1 MLWLHVLAIKS
12 IFSTCVS
19 VNPCLHHCVYP
30 KGRVHCKNKK
40 LSKNVSLSCKNLSL
54 PQRYVSLVSIR
65 GDWRDFT
72 YQSDDAEVF
81 LQYSCVF
88 QPETPETVPR
98 FIKIIKGEKTF
109 ANDIFFYS
117 VDGWAPKWSGVT
129 NYYKVSVTLCGLSDA
144 PRRHSDFR
152 KGWFT
157 TLLNAQRIPQAPPQ
171 TWHSFVSTGER
182 ARERESEG
190 ERPRTRIHLQLAHA
204 LRGVN
209 IMAKIWFRL
218 FKQCQMMK
226 SQEQTRKA
234 SSVWGLSVF
243 FTLEAPHKFQ
253 WGICIEVDWSRQ
265 APIQVWPPW
274 RERGRE
280 RERKKERERERT
292 QSP

>member
-1 MLWLHVLAIKS
+1 MDCLTLHAVTAILEKADLLR
-12 IFSTCVS
+12 
-19 VNPCLHHCVYP
+19 CLMRNAYLKRLHRPGIH
-30 KGRVHCKNKK
+30 
-40 LSKNVSLSCKNLSL
+40 LS
-54 PQRYVSLVSIR
+54 
-65 GDWRDFT
+65 
-72 YQSDDAEVF
+72 
-81 LQYSCVF
+81 
-88 QPETPETVPR
+88 QPE
-98 FIKIIKGEKTF
+98 
-109 ANDIFFYS
+109 S
-117 VDGWAPKWSGVT
+117 
-129 NYYKVSVTLCGLSDA
+129 
-144 PRRHSDFR
+144 
-152 KGWFT
+152 
-157 TLLNAQRIPQAPPQ
+157 
-171 TWHSFVSTGER
+171 

-190 ERPRTRIHLQLAHA
+190 ERPRTRIHLQLAHE

-280 RERKKERERERT
+280 REREREHKAHKTMVNCFWR
-292 QSP
+292 